1 MCVPDQDRRRPPDQ
15 RGFTLVEAIVTML
28 VMSVAVL
35 GVTFSMSYGVRIQAA
50 AGTQSAGLELAQA
63 YFEEIAALRF
73 DENTPV
79 GGVPA
84 CAPLTTP
91 CSLAIAFDDGESRDL
106 FDDVD
111 DFDGL
116 DESPPRD
123 ARGQVRIGYDGYR
136 VQASVR
142 YLTIA
147 EVGALGVDRDT
158 DAKVVTLA
166 VTPPGGQPL
175 AFTALRS
182 NF

>member
-1 MCVPDQDRRRPPDQ
+1 MPALESRTSRAH
-15 RGFTLVEAIVTML
+15 GFTLVETIVTLL

-35 GVTFSMSYGVRIQAA
+35 GVMFSVSFAAKNQAA
-50 AGTQSAGLELAQA
+50 AGSRSASLTLAQA

-84 CAPLTTP
+84 CAPTTTP
-91 CSLAIAFDDGESRDL
+91 CSLATAFNDGESREL
-106 FDDVD
+106 YDDVD

-123 ARGQVRIGYDGYR
+123 ARGESRSGYDGFR

-142 YLTIA
+142 YLTLA
-147 EVGALGVDRDT
+147 EVGALGVDLTT
-158 DAKVVTLA
+158 DAKVVTLS
-166 VTPPGGQPL
+166 VTPPGGQPRV
-175 AFTALRS
+175 FTALRS